1 MNNRISGMFLRFML
15 AAVAAFVMT
24 GCGIYGTFKGPQYE
38 ITDDAYGD
46 IADGDTV
53 SLGSVD
59 WRDMFGDPTLCA
71 LIDTALTNN
80 VDLQSA
86 LLQIEQAQASLRSA
100 KLAFLPSVDVSP
112 SASYDGAWSVQLP
125 VNASWEIDL
134 FGSLRNAKKEKMA
147 ELLQQ
152 DAYAQAV
159 RSQLIATV
167 ATTYYTLLAL
177 DAQKEI
183 YALTEESWR
192 KNVDVMRQLMQAG
205 RYNSASVN
213 QTEAN
218 YYGICNNLID
228 IDQQIRQTENQL
240 CSLLGWTP
248 RTVERG
254 RLEGWSVP
262 ETLSVGVPVSV
273 LANRPD
279 VRQAEYA
286 LASAFYVTNAARS
299 AFYPSLTISGSYD
312 FRHTLYNALGSLL
325 EPLLKRGQLNAN
337 LKIAKAQQQQAE
349 LAFRQQVIDA
359 GIEVNDAFV
368 AVKSAQA
375 KCENYDKQVEN
386 LEKAVRDTQLTMKYG
401 STTYLEVLTAQ
412 QTLLEAQIGRI
423 ANKLSEISSTITLY
437 QALGGGAY

>member
-1 MNNRISGMFLRFML
+1 M
-15 AAVAAFVMT
+15 
-24 GCGIYGTFKGPQYE
+24 
-38 ITDDAYGD
+38 
-46 IADGDTV
+46 
-53 SLGSVD
+53 
-59 WRDMFGDPTLCA
+59 
-71 LIDTALTNN
+71 
-80 VDLQSA
+80 
-86 LLQIEQAQASLRSA
+86 
-100 KLAFLPSVDVSP
+100 
-112 SASYDGAWSVQLP
+112 
-125 VNASWEIDL
+125 
-134 FGSLRNAKKEKMA
+134 
-147 ELLQQ
+147 
-152 DAYAQAV
+152 
-159 RSQLIATV
+159 
-167 ATTYYTLLAL
+167 
-177 DAQKEI
+177 
-183 YALTEESWR
+183 
-192 KNVDVMRQLMQAG
+192 
-205 RYNSASVN
+205 
-213 QTEAN
+213 
-218 YYGICNNLID
+218 
-228 IDQQIRQTENQL
+228 

-254 RLEGWSVP
+254 RLEAWSVP